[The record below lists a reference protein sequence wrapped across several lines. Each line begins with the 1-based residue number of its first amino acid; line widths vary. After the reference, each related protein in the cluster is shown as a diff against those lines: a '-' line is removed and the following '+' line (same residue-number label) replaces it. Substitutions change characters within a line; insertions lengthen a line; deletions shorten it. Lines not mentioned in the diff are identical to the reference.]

1 MTVGLA
7 SRDGEVTRQR
17 RSGRSDHHEIA
28 FGEVLGSADDPAR
41 LTGSD
46 VDLTPPD
53 WLLELGEF
61 LDFPH
66 VTDHDRSL
74 EASADGV
81 DGFDLESG
89 RNQALGN
96 IAS

>member
-1 MTVGLA
+1 MTVRLA

-17 RSGRSDHHEIA
+17 RSRRSNHYEITL
-28 FGEVLGSADDPAR
+28 GKVLGSADDSAR
-41 LTGSD
+41 LTGPD

-66 VTDHDRSL
+66 VTDDDRSL
-74 EASADGV
+74 KASTDGV